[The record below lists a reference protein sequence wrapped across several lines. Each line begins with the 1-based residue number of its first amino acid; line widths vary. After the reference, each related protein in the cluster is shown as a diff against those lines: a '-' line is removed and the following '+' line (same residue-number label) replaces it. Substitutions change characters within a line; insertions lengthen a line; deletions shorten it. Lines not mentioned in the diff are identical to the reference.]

1 MHDVSGHDFSHA
13 ESGNKGSG
21 PWPPTVLTQKAQ
33 TLVTILNFFLWSLLK
48 VAVVTVV
55 LLMGVAYTVLLE
67 RKLVGRIQNRWGPSR
82 VGPFGLLQP
91 LVDGAKSFLKEDL
104 IPTAVYRPLYLLA
117 PIIALGCA
125 LISIAVIPFGRPD
138 AGPGKFDIFDISNV
152 NIGLLIILGVTSVG
166 VYGIALAGWS
176 SNNKYSLLGSLRS
189 SAQLISYEL
198 ALGLSLVGVVM
209 RAGTFNLRQIV
220 EQQARHGFGSWNI
233 FGGFQFVAF
242 FVYLMAAYAE
252 TNRSP
257 FDLPEA
263 ESELTGGYHTEY
275 SSMKFAMFFMAEYA
289 NMINVGCVATLLFL
303 GGWTGPFENLIP
315 PPQSAILASVLSIFW
330 FVIKVFG
337 FLCLYVWVRG
347 TLPRFRYDQLMS
359 FGWRFLLPLAILNI
373 VASSLWFAYHPPT

>member
-1 MHDVSGHDFSHA
+1 V
-13 ESGNKGSG
+13 
-21 PWPPTVLTQKAQ
+21 
-33 TLVTILNFFLWSLLK
+33 TLLSFFIWSLVK
-48 VAVVTVV
+48 VVVVTVV
-55 LLMGVAYTVLLE
+55 LLVGVAYTVLLE

-125 LISIAVIPFGRPD
+125 MISIGVIPFGEPI
-138 AGPGKFDIFDISNV
+138 GPKGFDIFEVANV
-152 NIGLLIILGVTSVG
+152 NIGLLVILGITSIG

-198 ALGLSLVGVVM
+198 ALGLSLVGVVL
-209 RAGTFNLRQIV
+209 RAGSLNLRTIV
-220 EQQARHGFGSWNI
+220 EQQATRGIVTWNI
-233 FGGFQFVAF
+233 FGGCQFVAF
-242 FVYLMAAYAE
+242 FIYLMAAYAE

-303 GGWTGPFENLIP
+303 GGWTSPLGNLIP
-315 PPQSAILASVLSIFW
+315 PPQNIFVHALMPVFW
-330 FVIKVFG
+330 FVAKVFC
-337 FLCLYVWVRG
+337 FLFLYVWVRG
-347 TLPRFRYDQLMS
+347 TLPRFRYDQLMN
-359 FGWRFLLPLAILNI
+359 FGWRVLMPLAILNI
-373 VASSLWFAYHPPT
+373 IGTSLLLAYR

>member
-1 MHDVSGHDFSHA
+1 MKISFLD
-13 ESGNKGSG
+13 
-21 PWPPTVLTQKAQ
+21 
-33 TLVTILNFFLWSLLK
+33 FFLWSLLK

-55 LLMGVAYTVLLE
+55 MLMGVAYTVLLE

-125 LISIAVIPFGRPD
+125 LISIAVIPFGVPG
-138 AGPGKFDIFDISNV
+138 AGPNGVDLFEISNV
-152 NIGLLIILGVTSVG
+152 NIGLLIILGITSIG

-176 SNNKYSLLGSLRS
+176 SNSKYSLLGSLRS
-189 SAQLISYEL
+189 SAQLVSYEL
-198 ALGLSLVGVVM
+198 ALGLSLVGVVL
-209 RAGTFNLRQIV
+209 RAGSLNLRVIV
-220 EQQARHGFGSWNI
+220 EQQATQGILTWNI
-233 FGGFQFVAF
+233 FGGLQFIAF
-242 FVYLMAAYAE
+242 FIYMMAAYAE

-303 GGWTGPFENLIP
+303 GGWTSPLGNLIGPFENNFING
-315 PPQSAILASVLSIFW
+315 ALSIFW
-330 FVIKVFG
+330 FVSKVFC

-347 TLPRFRYDQLMS
+347 TLPRFRYDQLMN
-359 FGWRFLLPLAILNI
+359 FGWRFLMPLAILNI
-373 VASSLWFAYHPPT
+373 VGTSLWLAYR

>member
-1 MHDVSGHDFSHA
+1 M
-13 ESGNKGSG
+13 
-21 PWPPTVLTQKAQ
+21 
-33 TLVTILNFFLWSLLK
+33 TILEFFLWSLLK

-55 LLMGVAYTVLLE
+55 MLLGVAYTVLLE

-104 IPTAVYRPLYLLA
+104 IPTGVYKPLYLLA
-117 PIIALGCA
+117 PILALGCA
-125 LISIAVIPFGRPD
+125 LISIAVIPFGEPKV
-138 AGPGKFDIFDISNV
+138 GPHGIDLFEIANV
-152 NIGLLIILGVTSVG
+152 NIGLLVILGITSVG

-198 ALGLSLVGVVM
+198 ALGLSLVGVVL
-209 RAGTFNLRQIV
+209 RAGSLNLRTIV
-220 EQQARHGFGSWNI
+220 EQQSTLGIATWNV
-233 FGGFQFVAF
+233 FGGGQFLAF
-242 FVYLMAAYAE
+242 FIYLMSAYAE

-289 NMINVGCVATLLFL
+289 NMINVGCVATLLFF
-303 GGWTGPFENLIP
+303 GGWTSPFGNLIE
-315 PPQSAILASVLSIFW
+315 PPQNIFVHALMPLFW
-330 FVIKVFG
+330 FFFKVFC

-347 TLPRFRYDQLMS
+347 TLPRFRYDQLMN
-359 FGWRFLLPLAILNI
+359 FGWRVLMPLAILNI
-373 VASSLWFAYHPPT
+373 VGTSLWLAYR